1 MNRQTYFRH
10 TSCIYINISGIL
22 LTTTIVIYMIRDKRN
37 IFSDECSKLDAIY
50 FEMRTN
56 ISRKNIWK
64 AEERINNIFRTT
76 SINIIGIH

>member
-1 MNRQTYFRH
+1 MWVLNSRITMNRY

-22 LTTTIVIYMIRDKRN
+22 VTTTIMMYMIRDKRN

-56 ISRKNIWK
+56 ISRKISGK
-64 AEERINNIFRTT
+64 LRKEL
-76 SINIIGIH
+76 IIYLEQLPLTL

>member
-1 MNRQTYFRH
+1 MNRY

-22 LTTTIVIYMIRDKRN
+22 MTTTIMIYMIRDKRN
-37 IFSDECSKLDAIY
+37 IFSEECSKLDAIY

>member
-1 MNRQTYFRH
+1 M
-10 TSCIYINISGIL
+10 
-22 LTTTIVIYMIRDKRN
+22 TTTIMMYMIRDKRN

-64 AEERINNIFRTT
+64 AKERINNIFRTT

>member
-1 MNRQTYFRH
+1 
-10 TSCIYINISGIL
+10 
-22 LTTTIVIYMIRDKRN
+22 MIRDKRN